1 MTPASRSKDYRI
13 DGPGRYMTMTLHP
26 HEFIRR
32 FLMHVLPKGLHR
44 IRHYGLLANGNR
56 ADNIARVRE
65 LIAHGASR
73 QGKPEEAKAADTDQP
88 CVHARLCPCCGG
100 RMLIIKTFAP
110 PRLRAQVSACSDH
123 ATDRDR
129 QPHDDVAATCSTQCR
144 RCATLVLHQP

>member
-1 MTPASRSKDYRI
+1 MKDYRI

-88 CVHARLCPCCGG
+88 CVHARPCPCCGG
-100 RMLIIKTFAP
+100 RMLIIETFAP
-110 PRLRAQVSACSDH
+110 PAASPSIGLLR
-123 ATDRDR
+123 
-129 QPHDDVAATCSTQCR
+129 PCR
-144 RCATLVLHQP
+144 RSGSTTS